1 MARKKSKFSSKTR
14 SKQLTKRYIDSYLN
28 RNMQKAIRK
37 LKGMKKSGTYM
48 VSEKARNANW
58 NLRRIYKKYGFDPEV
73 LSTGKKFRNT
83 ITSLSEL
90 NTLYDSIREIMSINT
105 RAELLKLRR
114 TRSQFQD
121 EGIDFDSRFK
131 ILQRMSI
138 DFKEIF
144 AFLSYSEASEIVD
157 KGGNAT
163 SIMNAYI
170 DLLGDID
177 LSNSKKQVY
186 ADRLNAKIKSGEN
199 LTPDELDGLDDF

>member
-14 SKQLTKRYIDSYLN
+14 TKQLTKKYIDSYLN

-90 NTLYDSIREIMSINT
+90 NTLYDSIKEIMSINT

-114 TRSQFQD
+114 TRSQFED

-177 LSNSKKQVY
+177 LSNSKKQIY
-186 ADRLNAKIKSGEN
+186 ADRLNNKIKSGEN

>member
-90 NTLYDSIREIMSINT
+90 NTLYDSIKEIISINT

>member
-1 MARKKSKFSSKTR
+1 MAKRKSKFSSKSRT
-14 SKQLTKRYIDSYLN
+14 KQLTKRYIDSYLN

-90 NTLYDSIREIMSINT
+90 NTLYDSIKEIMSINT

-114 TRSQFQD
+114 TREQFQD

-186 ADRLNAKIKSGEN
+186 ADRLNAKIKSGKN

>member
-90 NTLYDSIREIMSINT
+90 NTLYDSIKEIMSINT

-199 LTPDELDGLDDF
+199 LTPDELDGLDEF

>member
-28 RNMQKAIRK
+28 RNMTKAIRK
-37 LKGMKKSGTYM
+37 LKRMKKSGTYM

-177 LSNSKKQVY
+177 LSNSKKQIY

>member
-1 MARKKSKFSSKTR
+1 MAKRKSKLSSKART
-14 SKQLTKRYIDSYLN
+14 KQLTKRYIDSYLN
-28 RNMQKAIRK
+28 RNMTKAIRK
-37 LKGMKKSGTYM
+37 LKNMKKSGTYM

-58 NLRRIYKKYGFDPEV
+58 NLRRIYRKYGFDPEV

-105 RAELLKLRR
+105 RAELFKLRR
-114 TRSQFQD
+114 TREQFQD

>member
-1 MARKKSKFSSKTR
+1 MAKRKSKFSSKTR
-14 SKQLTKRYIDSYLN
+14 TKQLTKRYIDSYLN

-114 TRSQFQD
+114 TREQFQD

-199 LTPDELDGLDDF
+199 LTPDELDGLEEF